1 MSKYYL
7 TEAYGNL
14 YNPRKADETFY
25 ENLRFVDYLMQ
36 EEIEEVMESLLWEFM
51 DYGNTLDES
60 YNLIESVFSDDVILE
75 EALFEAV
82 RMSPQRMAQRQAERQ
97 ATLQQVSGEKA
108 QARKEARKAAVTG
121 ALRSAGKAVQ
131 GAATGVGSAAMGAM
145 RAGKQAAAG
154 AYDRAKGKAGE
165 AMAALRGVVRKGV
178 RKGVA
183 SAYKAGRS
191 TERAGREAERTRVTT
206 TTTSGGG
213 RDAAPSTQTTVE
225 KSGGAKRR
233 AIGSLLARAGKK
245 LARGLQSKSTGMSR
259 SDYEERKAG
268 RSAAARSAVG
278 EPFSA
283 TSSGRPH
290 GPHQQSTTR
299 PQGPKAP
306 AAQGPRR
313 ATSGGS
319 TPKPKPAGLG
329 LRTLEASGKKPVYNP
344 AAANRSE
351 RRRTGGN
358 LPPSTP
364 LTPWNKGPDKSGK
377 ASTAPTTV
385 KAERGKQ
392 IRLARTQREE
402 FELLAQ
408 YIMEDFINE
417 GYADNYEDAFEIL
430 ENLSEESILE
440 LTEMYLE
447 G

>member
-1 MSKYYL
+1 MSKYHL

-36 EEIEEVMESLLWEFM
+36 EEIEEVMESLLWEIM

-60 YNLIESVFSDDVILE
+60 YGLIKDTFSDVILE
-75 EALFEAV
+75 EVLNEA
-82 RMSPQRMAQRQAERQ
+82 RMSPQRMAQRAAERQ
-97 ATLQQVSGEKA
+97 ATLKQVAGEKSTA
-108 QARKEARKAAVTG
+108 KRKERVAKVTG
-121 ALRSAGKAVQ
+121 ALKKAGETVK
-131 GAATGVGSAAMGAM
+131 GAATGASSATMGAL

-154 AYDRAKGKAGE
+154 AYERAKGKAGE

-213 RDAAPSTQTTVE
+213 RDAAPSTQPTVE

-283 TSSGRPH
+283 TSSGRPQ
-290 GPHQQSTTR
+290 GPHQQSTTK

-313 ATSGGS
+313 STSPTS
-319 TPKPKPAGLG
+319 
-329 LRTLEASGKKPVYNP
+329 
-344 AAANRSE
+344 SE
-351 RRRTGGN
+351 RRYPTENSGQTTLFTKPVPGK
-358 LPPSTP
+358 SA
-364 LTPWNKGPDKSGK
+364 GPDVKVPSGGQRK
-377 ASTAPTTV
+377 FGATRKP
-385 KAERGKQ
+385 KKGGRQMPLNLRG
-392 IRLARTQREE
+392 AGYSETQRESVD

-408 YIMEDFINE
+408 YILEDFINE
-417 GYADNYEDAFEIL
+417 GYADTYEDAFEIL

>member
-1 MSKYYL
+1 MSKYHL
-7 TEAYGNL
+7 TEAYGSL

-60 YNLIESVFSDDVILE
+60 YSLIEGVFSDDVILE
-75 EALFEAV
+75 EALCEA

-97 ATLQQVSGEKA
+97 ATLQQLAGEKA

-121 ALRSAGKAVQ
+121 ALKSAGKAVQ
-131 GAATGVGSAAMGAM
+131 SAATGAGSAAMGAM

-154 AYDRAKGKAGE
+154 AYERAKGLPGR
-165 AMAALRGVVRKGV
+165 AMAALKGLVRKGATAAGRRMEKSGEQARRQAQIAAGGASYGGSSV
-178 RKGVA
+178 LARSRARAAGLEAAGKTGSKRKTIGRLLR
-183 SAYKAGRS
+183 KAGAMVG
-191 TERAGREAERTRVTT
+191 RAGRG
-206 TTTSGGG
+206 SGETK
-213 RDAAPSTQTTVE
+213 P
-225 KSGGAKRR
+225 
-233 AIGSLLARAGKK
+233 
-245 LARGLQSKSTGMSR
+245 MSR
-259 SDYEERKAG
+259 GNYEERKAG
-268 RSAAARSAVG
+268 RAAAARSAVG
-278 EPFSA
+278 EPFSS

-313 ATSGGS
+313 ATS
-319 TPKPKPAGLG
+319 PA
-329 LRTLEASGKKPVYNP
+329 S
-344 AAANRSE
+344 SE
-351 RRRTGGN
+351 RRYPTE
-358 LPPSTP
+358 
-364 LTPWNKGPDKSGK
+364 KSGQ
-377 ASTAPTTV
+377 TTLFTKPVPGKSAGANV
-385 KAERGKQ
+385 KVPSGG
-392 IRLARTQREE
+392 QRKFGATRKPKKGGRQMPLNLKGVGYSEPKVQAEE

-408 YIMEDFINE
+408 YILEDFIAE

>member
-25 ENLRFVDYLMQ
+25 ENLRFVDYLMR

-283 TSSGRPH
+283 TSSGRPQ
-290 GPHQQSTTR
+290 GPHQQSTTK

-313 ATSGGS
+313 STSPTS
-319 TPKPKPAGLG
+319 
-329 LRTLEASGKKPVYNP
+329 
-344 AAANRSE
+344 SE
-351 RRRTGGN
+351 RRYPTEKSGQTTLFTKPVPGK
-358 LPPSTP
+358 SA
-364 LTPWNKGPDKSGK
+364 GPDVKVPSGGQRK
-377 ASTAPTTV
+377 FGATRKP
-385 KAERGKQ
+385 KKGGRQMPLNLRG
-392 IRLARTQREE
+392 AGYSETQRESVD

-408 YIMEDFINE
+408 YILEDFINE
-417 GYADNYEDAFEIL
+417 GYADTYEDAFEIL

>member
-290 GPHQQSTTR
+290 GNRHHKDFVKKR
-299 PQGPKAP
+299 E
-306 AAQGPRR
+306 
-313 ATSGGS
+313 
-319 TPKPKPAGLG
+319 GL
-329 LRTLEASGKKPVYNP
+329 
-344 AAANRSE
+344 
-351 RRRTGGN
+351 
-358 LPPSTP
+358 
-364 LTPWNKGPDKSGK
+364 LT
-377 ASTAPTTV
+377 
-385 KAERGKQ
+385 
-392 IRLARTQREE
+392 
-402 FELLAQ
+402 
-408 YIMEDFINE
+408 
-417 GYADNYEDAFEIL
+417 
-430 ENLSEESILE
+430 
-440 LTEMYLE
+440 
-447 G
+447 

>member
-1 MSKYYL
+1 MSKYHL

-60 YNLIESVFSDDVILE
+60 YGLIKDTFSDVILE
-75 EALFEAV
+75 EVLNEA
-82 RMSPQRMAQRQAERQ
+82 RMSPQRMAQRAAERQ
-97 ATLQQVSGEKA
+97 ATLKQVAGEKA
-108 QARKEARKAAVTG
+108 TTKRKERVAKVTG
-121 ALRSAGKAVQ
+121 ALKKAGETVK
-131 GAATGVGSAAMGAM
+131 GAATGASSATMGAL

-154 AYDRAKGKAGE
+154 AYERAKGKAGE
-165 AMAALRGVVRKGV
+165 AMAALRGVVRKGAAAAIK
-178 RKGVA
+178 KGRSVE
-183 SAYKAGRS
+183 KAGK
-191 TERAGREAERTRVTT
+191 EAEKTTVTT

-213 RDAAPSTQTTVE
+213 RYSSPSTQTTVE

-245 LARGLQSKSTGMSR
+245 LAKGLKSEPSRMSR
-259 SDYEERKAG
+259 ADLEANKA
-268 RSAAARSAVG
+268 RRAAAAKSAVG
-278 EPFSA
+278 EPFGA
-283 TSSGRPH
+283 TSSGRPQ
-290 GPHQQSTTR
+290 GPHQQSTTK

-313 ATSGGS
+313 SASPTSSERKYPTEKSGQTTLFTKPVPGKSAGAEVKVPSGGQRKFGA
-319 TPKPKPAGLG
+319 TRKPKGG
-329 LRTLEASGKKPVYNP
+329 SGKRQLPLNLKGAGY
-344 AAANRSE
+344 SE
-351 RRRTGGN
+351 
-358 LPPSTP
+358 
-364 LTPWNKGPDKSGK
+364 
-377 ASTAPTTV
+377 
-385 KAERGKQ
+385 
-392 IRLARTQREE
+392 TQRESVD

-408 YIMEDFINE
+408 YILEDFINE

-447 G
+447 D

>member
-1 MSKYYL
+1 MSKYHL

-75 EALFEAV
+75 EALCEA

-131 GAATGVGSAAMGAM
+131 GAATGAGSAAMGAM
-145 RAGKQAAAG
+145 RAGKQAAAD
-154 AYDRAKGKAGE
+154 AYKRAKGLPGR
-165 AMAALRGVVRKGV
+165 AMAALKGLVRKGAATAI
-178 RKGVA
+178 KQ
-183 SAYKAGRS
+183 GRS
-191 TERAGREAERTRVTT
+191 TERAGKEAERTIITT

-213 RDAAPSTQTTVE
+213 RGVAPSTQTTRTT
-225 KSGGAKRR
+225 SGGTKRR
-233 AIGSLLARAGKK
+233 AIGGLLQKAGKAVAGAMK
-245 LARGLQSKSTGMSR
+245 GKMSR
-259 SDYEERKAG
+259 GDYEQRKAG
-268 RSAAARSAVG
+268 RAAAARSAVG
-278 EPFSA
+278 EPFSS

-313 ATSGGS
+313 ATSPASSARRYPTEPSGQTTLFTKPVPGKSAGANVKVPSGGQRRFGA
-319 TPKPKPAGLG
+319 TRKPKKGGRQMPLNLKKAG
-329 LRTLEASGKKPVYNP
+329 Y
-344 AAANRSE
+344 SE
-351 RRRTGGN
+351 
-358 LPPSTP
+358 
-364 LTPWNKGPDKSGK
+364 
-377 ASTAPTTV
+377 
-385 KAERGKQ
+385 
-392 IRLARTQREE
+392 TQRESVD

-408 YIMEDFINE
+408 YILEDFIVE

>member
-82 RMSPQRMAQRQAERQ
+82 RMSPQRMAQRKAERQ

-131 GAATGVGSAAMGAM
+131 GAATGAGSAAMGAM

-154 AYDRAKGKAGE
+154 AYERAKGLPGR
-165 AMAALRGVVRKGV
+165 AMAALKGLVRKGATAAG
-178 RKGVA
+178 RKIEKSGEEAQKKAQTSAAGA
-183 SAYKAGRS
+183 SYGGSSVLARSKARTAGIEAASKTGSKRKTIGRLLRKAGAMVG
-191 TERAGREAERTRVTT
+191 RAGRG
-206 TTTSGGG
+206 SGETKPMS
-213 RDAAPSTQTTVE
+213 RADLAANNARRADAARQ
-225 KSGGAKRR
+225 
-233 AIGSLLARAGKK
+233 
-245 LARGLQSKSTGMSR
+245 
-259 SDYEERKAG
+259 
-268 RSAAARSAVG
+268 AVG
-278 EPFSA
+278 DPFSS
-283 TSSGRPH
+283 TSSGR
-290 GPHQQSTTR
+290 
-299 PQGPKAP
+299 
-306 AAQGPRR
+306 
-313 ATSGGS
+313 S
-319 TPKPKPAGLG
+319 TPSVTRTPASFAA
-329 LRTLEASGKKPVYNP
+329 RERASAERKASTGMRQRAVDSATP
-344 AAANRSE
+344 ASSE
-351 RRRTGGN
+351 RRYPTE
-358 LPPSTP
+358 
-364 LTPWNKGPDKSGK
+364 KSGQ
-377 ASTAPTTV
+377 TTLFTKPVAGKSAGADV
-385 KAERGKQ
+385 KVPSGGQRKFGAARKSKGGSGKRQ
-392 IRLARTQREE
+392 LPLNLKGAGYSETQRESVD

-408 YIMEDFINE
+408 YILEDFINE
-417 GYADNYEDAFEIL
+417 GYADTYEDAFEIL